1 MRILTTLPLE
11 PTQFNTVEVL
21 KKLNEATRALAE
33 LKGIANKIPNQ
44 QILISTLTLQEA
56 NQSSAIEQI
65 ITTQDDLFKIDIEPE
80 LDNAAAKEVRHYAS
94 ALRQGYKKVKEHNI
108 ITLSTINKIQEELV
122 QNTAGLRKLPGT
134 SLKNAHTGQVVYEPP
149 QDPEQIRSLM
159 DNLVNFINDDEMSD
173 LDPLIKMAIIHHQFE
188 SIHPYYDGN
197 GRAGRILNILYLVQK
212 DLLEI
217 PILYMSKYIM
227 QNKGRYYQALQEV
240 RTADNWAQFIIYML
254 EGVAITAKDTIGT
267 IRQIDEQMHKAKA
280 LLREQAPK
288 MYSQDLINTLFT
300 YPYTKIEFMMQSLNV
315 NRATAS
321 KYLKHL
327 QTMGL
332 LREQKIGRYKYYLH
346 DNLVNILIGR

>member
-1 MRILTTLPLE
+1 MRTLTTLPLASA
-11 PTQFNTVEVL
+11 QFDQVEVL

-80 LDNAAAKEVRHYAS
+80 LKNAAAKEVRHYAS

-108 ITLSTINKIQEELV
+108 ITLATINRIQEELV
-122 QNTAGLRKLPGT
+122 QNNAGLRKLPGT
-134 SLKNAHTGQVVYEPP
+134 SLKNVYTGEVVYEPP
-149 QDPEQIRSLM
+149 QDPEQIRLLM
-159 DNLVNFINDDEMSD
+159 DNLVAFINDDEMSD

-197 GRAGRILNILYLVQK
+197 GRAARILNILYLVQK

-240 RTADNWAQFIIYML
+240 RTSDNWVPYVIYML
-254 EGVAITAKDTIGT
+254 EGVALTARDTINT
-267 IRQIDEQMHKAKA
+267 IRQIDDQMHKAKA
-280 LLREQAPK
+280 LLRQQTPK

-300 YPYTKIEFMMQSLNV
+300 YPYTKIEFMMQSLGV

-321 KYLKHL
+321 KYLKTL
-327 QTMGL
+327 QSMGL

-346 DNLVNILIGR
+346 DNLVNIIIGR